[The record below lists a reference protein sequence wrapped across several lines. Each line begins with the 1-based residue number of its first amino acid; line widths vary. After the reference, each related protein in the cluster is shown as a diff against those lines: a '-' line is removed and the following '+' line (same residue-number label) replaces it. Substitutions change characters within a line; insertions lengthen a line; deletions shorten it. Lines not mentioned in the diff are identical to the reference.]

1 MKSMLWSKWL
11 PWRFIQLLHDGKLPN
26 ISREQPHY
34 LISNQARHKSQ
45 GAGGNDYNLIE
56 EKECLG
62 HPIAVAYLPE

>member
-1 MKSMLWSKWL
+1 MKSMLCSERL

-34 LISNQARHKSQ
+34 LISNLARHKSQ
-45 GAGGNDYNLIE
+45 GGNDYNLIE